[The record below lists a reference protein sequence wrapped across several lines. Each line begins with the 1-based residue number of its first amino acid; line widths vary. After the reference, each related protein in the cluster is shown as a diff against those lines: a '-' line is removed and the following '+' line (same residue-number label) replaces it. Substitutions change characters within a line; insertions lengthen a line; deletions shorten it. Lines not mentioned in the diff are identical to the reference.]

1 MRVLVAKIGASS
13 VTGASDAVAEMGAAL
28 AAVSSEVAG
37 WPLALPTQANKETR
51 QLARAAGVKGGE
63 LMYKLTLNK

>member
-1 MRVLVAKIGASS
+1 MGASS
-13 VTGASDAVAEMGAAL
+13 VTGASDAVAVAEMGAAV
-28 AAVSSEVAG
+28 ASVPPEAAG
-37 WPLALPTQANKETR
+37 WPLALPAQANKETR